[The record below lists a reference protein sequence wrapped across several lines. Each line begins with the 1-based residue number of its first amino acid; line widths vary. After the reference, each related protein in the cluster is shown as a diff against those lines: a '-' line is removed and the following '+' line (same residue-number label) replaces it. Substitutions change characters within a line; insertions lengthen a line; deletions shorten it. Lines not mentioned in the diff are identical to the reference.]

1 MLGANT
7 LQGHDVVFDWDY
19 GRIGFAESSC
29 KVNDTRENRQG
40 LVSEGTDARG
50 ADCIFQNPVVT
61 KSCLSTVDT
70 SICTRDNPDEILSG
84 YEEWA
89 MVVEYP
95 GTDRGM
101 SCQDVVRRKMIP
113 GTSLDGIEVTCDN
126 AGLCTSKQK
135 CQIAC
140 RYAAPAEPQP
150 EPTSQDGS
158 PNQCPKGEW
167 GACLETCHQSKV
179 SSSRMSD
186 GKCYEDIS
194 TREQRECHT
203 EFCGISDPC
212 LIPFVV
218 HIILAFRGVD
228 HTAWNK
234 NSERIIIEAF
244 SDAVK
249 DQNGENLFQPSDV
262 EILMISPW
270 YQDILD
276 ISGSAHENMSKIL
289 GSKLVMEVHMYNEKA
304 TLPALKTVGA
314 SKITSMMQRRADIG
328 RLSECKNSDVF
339 NLAQR
344 AHKIHFV
351 LKDSEFMQNMGN
363 SLEKYHQQIEQNEM
377 TAFTALMQ
385 NEQYVKES
393 IVFSSWTI
401 KTEVGGSSVY
411 DHELVSLWLYFVLH
425 HCFPTKF

>member
-1 MLGANT
+1 
-7 LQGHDVVFDWDY
+7 
-19 GRIGFAESSC
+19 
-29 KVNDTRENRQG
+29 
-40 LVSEGTDARG
+40 
-50 ADCIFQNPVVT
+50 
-61 KSCLSTVDT
+61 
-70 SICTRDNPDEILSG
+70 
-84 YEEWA
+84 
-89 MVVEYP
+89 
-95 GTDRGM
+95 
-101 SCQDVVRRKMIP
+101 
-113 GTSLDGIEVTCDN
+113 
-126 AGLCTSKQK
+126 
-135 CQIAC
+135 
-140 RYAAPAEPQP
+140 
-150 EPTSQDGS
+150 
-158 PNQCPKGEW
+158 
-167 GACLETCHQSKV
+167 
-179 SSSRMSD
+179 
-186 GKCYEDIS
+186 
-194 TREQRECHT
+194 
-203 EFCGISDPC
+203 
-212 LIPFVV
+212 
-218 HIILAFRGVD
+218 
-228 HTAWNK
+228 
-234 NSERIIIEAF
+234 
-244 SDAVK
+244 
-249 DQNGENLFQPSDV
+249 
-262 EILMISPW
+262 MISPW